1 MDRCKWR
8 KMIKD
13 VRWSGWVWLGE
24 CFFWY
29 QPTRVVPDKRPL
41 NGCVCVCVCLCV
53 CLCVSVCVC
62 LSVCLS
68 VPLSLCLSVI
78 LSWLHYQPN
87 SLPSTKVD
95 AWRKKL
101 DHHQT
106 TLTICAMVDGQFIIV
121 YLCGTWCTQ
130 HSASCRSVCNSWYMH
145 WSSAQKWRTEER
157 RQGHVDAD
165 CTLAVPTSS
174 PALHSPLVMT
184 WLQHHSPCTA
194 CTSTIPV
201 HMHTHQSTH

>member
-1 MDRCKWR
+1 M
-8 KMIKD
+8 
-13 VRWSGWVWLGE
+13 
-24 CFFWY
+24 
-29 QPTRVVPDKRPL
+29 
-41 NGCVCVCVCLCV
+41 CVCLCV
-53 CLCVSVCVC
+53 CLCVSV
-62 LSVCLS
+62 SVCLS
-68 VPLSLCLSVI
+68 LCLFVCLLYRLGYITSQI
-78 LSWLHYQPN
+78 LCPQQRLT
-87 SLPSTKVD
+87 LGV
-95 AWRKKL
+95 KKL

>member
-1 MDRCKWR
+1 
-8 KMIKD
+8 
-13 VRWSGWVWLGE
+13 
-24 CFFWY
+24 
-29 QPTRVVPDKRPL
+29 
-41 NGCVCVCVCLCV
+41 
-53 CLCVSVCVC
+53 
-62 LSVCLS
+62 
-68 VPLSLCLSVI
+68 
-78 LSWLHYQPN
+78 
-87 SLPSTKVD
+87 
-95 AWRKKL
+95 
-101 DHHQT
+101 
-106 TLTICAMVDGQFIIV
+106 MVDGQFITV

-201 HMHTHQSTH
+201 HMHTPIYTLNLIIILLQLFWIILLTNRQAACSRIGILRFFILKNAFLLTHLVNVYRLDGLSEGN